1 MTFYLLIWEKSS
13 TFVPRKAKCLFFT
26 MLFDA
31 QIHDFLSW
39 LPWVRIRRE
48 QSALRAIIEQRRRML
63 TSEEISA
70 DSARII
76 SQIEQMSVFRDA
88 QTVMLYYPVH
98 NEVDLRPLL
107 TKYAGQKT
115 FLFPVTHRHS
125 IEVRPYDGED
135 MMRKG
140 RLGVP
145 EPQTAT
151 FKGHID
157 LMLVPGVV
165 FDNHC
170 HRIGRG
176 GGYYDKFLANHPLTP
191 KIGVCYAFQLKKHD
205 IPHWG
210 SDKRMNRVVT
220 PQQTI
225 G

>member
-1 MTFYLLIWEKSS
+1 
-13 TFVPRKAKCLFFT
+13 
-26 MLFDA
+26 MLFDS

-39 LPWVRIRRE
+39 LPWVRIRKE
-48 QSALRAIIEQRRRML
+48 QSALRAIVEQRRRML
-63 TSEEISA
+63 SPEEVAA
-70 DSARII
+70 DSARIVA
-76 SQIEQMSVFRDA
+76 QIEQMSAFREA
-88 QTVMLYYPVH
+88 RTVMIYYPVH

-107 TKYAGQKT
+107 TAYPDKT

-125 IEVRPYDGED
+125 MEGRPYDGED

-145 EPQTAT
+145 EPQTPT
-151 FKGHID
+151 YKGTID

-176 GGYYDKFLANHPLTP
+176 GGYYDKFLGKHPAVK

-205 IPHWG
+205 IPHLF
-210 SDKRMNRVVT
+210 SDRKMDRVVT

>member
-1 MTFYLLIWEKSS
+1 
-13 TFVPRKAKCLFFT
+13 
-26 MLFDA
+26 MLFDS
-31 QIHDFLSW
+31 QIHDIKSW

-48 QSALRAIIEQRRRML
+48 QAALRAIVEQRRRML
-63 TSEEISA
+63 SPEDVAA
-70 DSARII
+70 DSARICA
-76 SQIEQMSVFRDA
+76 QIEQMAAFRDA
-88 QTVMLYYPVH
+88 QTVLIYYPVH

-107 TKYAGQKT
+107 AKYQDQKT
-115 FLFPVTHRHS
+115 FLFPVTHRYS

-145 EPQTAT
+145 EPQTPT
-151 FKGHID
+151 WKGPID

-165 FDNHC
+165 FDHHC

-176 GGYYDKFLANHPLTP
+176 GGYYDKFLRKHP
-191 KIGVCYAFQLKKHD
+191 GVKKFGICYAFQLKKHD
-205 IPHWG
+205 IPHLFR
-210 SDKRMNRVVT
+210 DHNVHRVIT